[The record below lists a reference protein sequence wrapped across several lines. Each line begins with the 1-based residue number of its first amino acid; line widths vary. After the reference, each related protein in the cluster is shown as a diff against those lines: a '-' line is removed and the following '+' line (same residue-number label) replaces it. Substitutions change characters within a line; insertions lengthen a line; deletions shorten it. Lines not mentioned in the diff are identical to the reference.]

1 MRYLNIILQ
10 SFILTVTNIA
20 AILCAFGIYT
30 IVLQFIAVNQRALQT
45 PLAIILN
52 IALFLVW
59 TWLVVRYLSR
69 YSLHKTSEYYLVY
82 FAAGIWNPIIFI
94 PVHYITQGYMTSLG
108 NIIVLWMYQVLVNL
122 PVLALARWLNNR
134 LLSRGEAS

>member
-20 AILCAFGIYT
+20 AILSAFGIYT
-30 IVLQFIAVNQRALQT
+30 IVLQFVAVNQRALQT

-69 YSLHKTSEYYLVY
+69 YSLQKTSEFYLVY

-94 PVHYITQGYMTSLG
+94 PVHYFTQGYLTSLG

-122 PVLALARWLNNR
+122 PVLALARWLSNR
-134 LLSRGEAS
+134 MLSGEEAS